1 MIEMIIIIIAFLII
15 VLLEMKNIISSKNK
29 VKVAGIFSFFILI
42 SLILSL
48 LLSINKRPLSPAD
61 LIEMI
66 FNMLRVK

>member
-1 MIEMIIIIIAFLII
+1 MIIIIIAFLII

-29 VKVAGIFSFFILI
+29 VKVAGIFLFFILI

-48 LLSINKRPLSPAD
+48 LLSMNKRPLSPAD

-66 FNMLRVK
+66 FNMLGVK

>member
-1 MIEMIIIIIAFLII
+1 MIIIIIAFLII

-29 VKVAGIFSFFILI
+29 LKVAGIFSFFILI

-48 LLSINKRPLSPAD
+48 LLSMNKRPLSPAD

-66 FNMLRVK
+66 FNMLGVK

>member
-1 MIEMIIIIIAFLII
+1 MIIIIIAFLII

-48 LLSINKRPLSPAD
+48 LLSMNKRPLSPAD

-66 FNMLRVK
+66 FNMLGVK

>member
-29 VKVAGIFSFFILI
+29 LKVAGIFSFFILI

-48 LLSINKRPLSPAD
+48 LLSMNKRPLSPAD

-66 FNMLRVK
+66 FNMLGVK

>member
-1 MIEMIIIIIAFLII
+1 MIIIIIAFLII
-15 VLLEMKNIISSKNK
+15 VLLEMKNIVFSKNK

-48 LLSINKRPLSPAD
+48 LLSMNKRPLSPAD

-66 FNMLRVK
+66 FNMLGVK

>member
-1 MIEMIIIIIAFLII
+1 MIIIIIAFLII
-15 VLLEMKNIISSKNK
+15 VLLEMKNIVSSKNK
-29 VKVAGIFSFFILI
+29 IKVAGIFSFFILI

-66 FNMLRVK
+66 FNMLGVK

>member
-1 MIEMIIIIIAFLII
+1 MIIIIIAFLII

>member
-1 MIEMIIIIIAFLII
+1 MIIIIIAFLII

-66 FNMLRVK
+66 FNMLGVK